1 MISMSSYITH
11 LWKVLIVF
19 LILSNLTGCSRV
31 ELLNSMESRDTKYF
45 HVIMDQ
51 VFESFDTADKEGLKD
66 LFSPNVR
73 NDNPDLDEQITSFF
87 EEYKSPTV
95 IEEIS
100 YSTSGGEHIDH
111 GNRRTELYNSYD
123 IIIKSGEIRY
133 YIDVELVSRDDFD
146 PDNEGIQTLNI
157 STEEAHES
165 KYFVNYYSNE
175 DRGGDKPGFYYQDS
189 TEMRDDIR
197 WIEGMPWRYTNYDR
211 DLSVEDLI
219 AVVEINDDYNNLISV
234 LGEPNCS
241 WETYDYYYYEIEN
254 NLFAVC
260 KVEDIQTIRPRV
272 NGRVTDPDAIVAIYI
287 ADIEDNIET
296 VWMADDI
303 VQVEGDYYSFL
314 PVNRELSEEFFTSFA
329 LRSNSLEQLK
339 DEIGSPNID
348 PYMGWDC
355 YYRISEN
362 RYVDCYFMGDVIEKF
377 SVVDSKERLYTIWEA
392 EETEN

>member
-1 MISMSSYITH
+1 MHSYIQH
-11 LWKVLIVF
+11 LWKVLIVLF
-19 LILSNLTGCSRV
+19 MLSILAGCSRV

-51 VFESFDTADKEGLKD
+51 VFESFDTADKEGLKN

-73 NDNPDLDEQITSFF
+73 SDNPDLEEQITSFF

-175 DRGGDKPGFYYQDS
+175 DRGGDKPGFYY
-189 TEMRDDIR
+189 
-197 WIEGMPWRYTNYDR
+197 
-211 DLSVEDLI
+211 
-219 AVVEINDDYNNLISV
+219 
-234 LGEPNCS
+234 
-241 WETYDYYYYEIEN
+241 
-254 NLFAVC
+254 
-260 KVEDIQTIRPRV
+260 
-272 NGRVTDPDAIVAIYI
+272 
-287 ADIEDNIET
+287 
-296 VWMADDI
+296 
-303 VQVEGDYYSFL
+303 
-314 PVNRELSEEFFTSFA
+314 
-329 LRSNSLEQLK
+329 
-339 DEIGSPNID
+339 
-348 PYMGWDC
+348 
-355 YYRISEN
+355 
-362 RYVDCYFMGDVIEKF
+362 
-377 SVVDSKERLYTIWEA
+377 
-392 EETEN
+392 